1 MKFAERPSCLIC
13 VMALS
18 AICAT
23 SINGAHAERD
33 FDMKSRGVLGFR
45 PLNVSLGCL
54 SPAAL
59 RLLDRIETQFGS
71 IEIVSTCRPGA
82 VIAGTSR
89 PSLHGSGNA
98 IDFNAGSRK
107 GAIIEWLIANHPGG
121 GTMTYPDMDHIHV
134 DIGRHFVSL
143 AGGGNGSGSLRT
155 KASPSADR
163 PAWSRDDQRMSL
175 GAH

>member
-1 MKFAERPSCLIC
+1 MKISRRALACLLAVATLYPDVGGAALPERSL
-13 VMALS
+13 
-18 AICAT
+18 
-23 SINGAHAERD
+23 
-33 FDMKSRGVLGFR
+33 DMRSRSVLDFR

-54 SPAAL
+54 SPLAL

-71 IEIVSTCRPGA
+71 VEIVSTCRPGA

-107 GAIIEWLIANHPGG
+107 DQILVWLIANHQGG

-143 AGGGNGSGSLRT
+143 AGGRRSARNSSDRQTG
-155 KASPSADR
+155 PSYDEK
-163 PAWSRDDQRMSL
+163 MGI
-175 GAH
+175 GAR